1 MIKQVIVLNVEVP
14 FPLGRFSAMAA
25 HASVGAV
32 LEANHTD
39 KEMFTKIVTKTWG
52 EDALHKLQKKA
63 SRLGLPSKLVEDDG
77 YVVALAIGPYHADV
91 IDKVTKKL
99 PLV

>member
-1 MIKQVIVLNVEVP
+1 MIKQVIVLNMEVP

-32 LEANHTD
+32 LEADHTD
-39 KEMFTKIVTKTWG
+39 KEMFTKIITKTWG

-63 SRLGLPSKLVEDDG
+63 AHLGLPSKLVEDDG
-77 YVVALAIGPYHADV
+77 YVAALAIGPDHSEK
-91 IDKVTKKL
+91 IDKVTGH
-99 PLV
+99 LVLI